1 MAGRNPAIT
10 SDLERRRILKHITT
24 LALVLASALFLG
36 TPPAHAADHWY
47 EFPADQA
54 IQSPLG
60 QEKLLPGIKLFM
72 KGQSHPG
79 VAKKLGEFKSNQR
92 SNKFGKSAQQ
102 ACDVAFLSGL
112 IALQQRAER
121 EGGDAVIDIYTI
133 TKNQRYE
140 SPEKYKCI
148 TGFAVSNVAL
158 EGTVVKLSR

>member
-1 MAGRNPAIT
+1 MKP
-10 SDLERRRILKHITT
+10 ITT
-24 LALVLASALFLG
+24 LALVLASALLFCA
-36 TPPAHAADHWY
+36 PPVHAADHWY
-47 EFPADQA
+47 ELPADQA

-92 SNKFGKSAQQ
+92 SNKFGKSAQE
-102 ACDVAFLSGL
+102 ACDRAFVSAL
-112 IALQQRAER
+112 ISLQQRAER
-121 EGGDAVIDIYTI
+121 EGGNAVIDIYTI

-140 SPEKYKCI
+140 SPEKYRCI

-158 EGTVVKLSR
+158 MGTVVKLGH